1 MYMLFRV
8 SRYILASGGCTTV
21 IGCRPDDVLYVTL
34 PLYHS
39 VGGMIALAG
48 TMKHGITIALRKKF
62 SANNYWADC
71 IKYRVTVSSMLLIT
85 TNKYLKLHTVWTV
98 NNIKEHVD
106 RKPPWERVAFCK
118 FDKPYPIILFKT
130 RKPPPFSIV
139 VVGSHNLPLPGLAS
153 PGFFSV
159 TSLMVHTAYKYFY
172 L

>member
-1 MYMLFRV
+1 MLFRV
-8 SRYILASGGCTTV
+8 LRYILASGGCSTV

-71 IKYRVTVSSMLLIT
+71 VKYRVTVSSMLLLT

-98 NNIKEHVD
+98 NEIRACRQEATPGEGGFLQVRQAISN
-106 RKPPWERVAFCK
+106 
-118 FDKPYPIILFKT
+118 Y
-130 RKPPPFSIV
+130 IV
-139 VVGSHNLPLPGLAS
+139 
-153 PGFFSV
+153 
-159 TSLMVHTAYKYFY
+159 
-172 L
+172 

>member
-1 MYMLFRV
+1 MYMLVCV

-71 IKYRVTVSSMLLIT
+71 VKYRVTVSSMLLLT
-85 TNKYLKLHTVWTV
+85 TTKYLKLHTVWTINDIRACRQEATPGEV
-98 NNIKEHVD
+98 GFPQVRQAISN
-106 RKPPWERVAFCK
+106 F
-118 FDKPYPIILFKT
+118 
-130 RKPPPFSIV
+130 IV
-139 VVGSHNLPLPGLAS
+139 
-153 PGFFSV
+153 
-159 TSLMVHTAYKYFY
+159 
-172 L
+172 

>member
-1 MYMLFRV
+1 MLFRV

-71 IKYRVTVSSMLLIT
+71 VKYRVTVSFMLLLS

-98 NNIKEHVD
+98 NDIRACRQETG
-106 RKPPWERVAFCK
+106 E
-118 FDKPYPIILFKT
+118 
-130 RKPPPFSIV
+130 
-139 VVGSHNLPLPGLAS
+139 G
-153 PGFFSV
+153 GFLQV
-159 TSLMVHTAYKYFY
+159 
-172 L
+172 

>member
-1 MYMLFRV
+1 MLFRV
-8 SRYILASGGCTTV
+8 LRYILASGGCSTV

-71 IKYRVTVSSMLLIT
+71 VKYRVTVSSLLLPT
-85 TNKYLKLHTVWTV
+85 TKKYLKLHTVWTI

-106 RKPPWERVAFCK
+106 RKPTRERVAFFK
-118 FDKPYPIILFKT
+118 FDKPYPIILFKNQEAT
-130 RKPPPFSIV
+130 PIFNSSSSRKP
-139 VVGSHNLPLPGLAS
+139 HLRLA
-153 PGFFSV
+153 GFGIPWVF
-159 TSLMVHTAYKYFY
+159 LCDIINGPHCI
-172 L
+172 

>member
-1 MYMLFRV
+1 MYMLVCV

-71 IKYRVTVSSMLLIT
+71 VKYRVTVSSMLLLT
-85 TNKYLKLHTVWTV
+85 
-98 NNIKEHVD
+98 
-106 RKPPWERVAFCK
+106 
-118 FDKPYPIILFKT
+118 
-130 RKPPPFSIV
+130 SI
-139 VVGSHNLPLPGLAS
+139 
-153 PGFFSV
+153 
-159 TSLMVHTAYKYFY
+159 
-172 L
+172 

>member
-8 SRYILASGGCTTV
+8 LRYILASGGCTTV

-71 IKYRVTVSSMLLIT
+71 VKYRVTVSSMLLPT
-85 TNKYLKLHTVWTV
+85 TNKYLKLHTVWTI

-106 RKPPWERVAFCK
+106 RKPPRERVAFCK

-139 VVGSHNLPLPGLAS
+139 VVGSHTFPLPGLAS
-153 PGFFSV
+153 PEFFFV
-159 TSLMVHTAYKYFY
+159 TSLMVHTAYKYY
-172 L
+172 V